1 MKIIWLASWY
11 PNQIHPFDGDFI
23 QRHAQA
29 VSLYSN
35 VQVIYV
41 VRDATGEIT
50 KNVLVKEFSDGN
62 LDEMIIY
69 YYCKPFI
76 SGFPDKYFSF
86 LKFKRVFRR
95 AILQYVHKKG
105 KPDLTHVHTGMK
117 AGLLAMWLKRKFKIS
132 YVVSEHWTGFLPD
145 AKDNFED
152 LPGFLKKSWERLIRN
167 ASGVSVVSSWLAD
180 KMTIKIKNQFPLV
193 VIPNVVNTS
202 IFFPGQQQQKEQPT
216 KFVHVSGLDF
226 QKNPESIL
234 QAFAIVKK
242 SGHPFCLDIFGPPK
256 KEVEAMVNELD
267 LTYEVQFHGEVM
279 QSELSG
285 FFHQASALILY
296 SRYETFGCVIIEAN
310 ACGLPVIVSDIPVL
324 KEIVKEGENGIFVKE
339 NDPQALAE
347 KLLLFI
353 NGQVKFDTEKIA
365 AIAYSKYNYGE
376 IGKQFYEWYKEV
388 LKNKKNKSGSITNF

>member
-11 PNQIHPFDGDFI
+11 PNQIKPFDGDFI

-50 KNVLVKEFSDGN
+50 NNVLVTEFSDGN

-69 YYCKPFI
+69 YYCKPAGIF
-76 SGFPDKYFSF
+76 DKYFSF
-86 LKFKRVFRR
+86 LKFKRVFKK

-117 AGLLAMWLKRKFKIS
+117 AGLMAMWLKRKFKIP
-132 YVVSEHWTGFLPD
+132 YVVSEHWTGFLPE
-145 AKDNFED
+145 AKDNFEN
-152 LPGFLKKSWERLIRN
+152 LPGFFKKNWEKLIRN
-167 ASGVSVVSSWLAD
+167 ASGVSAVSSWLAD
-180 KMTIKIKNQFPLV
+180 KMRTKIKKQFPLV

-202 IFFPGQQQQKEQPT
+202 IFFPGQQHKKQLT

-234 QAFAIVKK
+234 EAFAIVKK
-242 SGHPFCLDIFGPPK
+242 SGHPFWLDIFGPPK

-267 LTYEVQFHGEVM
+267 LIDEVHFRGEVM

-285 FFHQASALILY
+285 FFQQADALILY

-310 ACGLPVIVSDIPVL
+310 ACGLPVIVSNIPVL

-353 NGQVKFDTEKIA
+353 NGQVKFDVENIA

-388 LKNKKNKSGSITNF
+388 LKKNKP